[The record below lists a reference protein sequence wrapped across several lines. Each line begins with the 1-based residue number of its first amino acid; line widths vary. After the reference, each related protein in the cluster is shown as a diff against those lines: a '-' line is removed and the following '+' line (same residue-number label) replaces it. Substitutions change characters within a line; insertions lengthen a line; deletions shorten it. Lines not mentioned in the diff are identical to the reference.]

1 MTSTPVLT
9 LPDFNLL
16 FQVETNACGDGI
28 RAVLMQQGRPIA
40 FLSKDLGD
48 KHKSLSIYE
57 KEFQALIMAVEKWRH
72 YLQIQE
78 FIILIDHKSLSYF
91 TEQNLHSDMQRKA

>member
-48 KHKSLSIYE
+48 KHKFLSIYE
-57 KEFQALIMAVEKWRH
+57 KEF
-72 YLQIQE
+72 
-78 FIILIDHKSLSYF
+78 
-91 TEQNLHSDMQRKA
+91 